1 MTAPQ
6 IPNFL
11 RDPELKRKIDAKDD
25 FFLLDVRE
33 PNEYQINRIAGST
46 LIPLGELPQR
56 HQELLD
62 ADEVVLYCHHG
73 IRSLDAAAW
82 LRQQGVEGARS
93 LAGGIERWAQE
104 IDPGVPRY

>member
-1 MTAPQ
+1 MADDLQMEPQ
-6 IPNFL
+6 ALQAALQRGERPRLI
-11 RDPELKRKIDAKDD
+11 
-25 FFLLDVRE
+25 DVRE
-33 PNEYQINRIAGST
+33 PWEHEICRLEGAE
-46 LIPLGELPQR
+46 LIPLGEIPTR

-62 ADEVVLYCHHG
+62 SEDVVLYCHHG